1 MTRRRGFTLVE
12 LLVVIGIIAVLI
24 AILLP
29 ALNKAREQAKTT
41 QCLSNLRQIGQ
52 GLAMY
57 AHDSKGHLCPGW
69 IGNPTGGGSGLE
81 HYATIL
87 VGLKYLVAP
96 SQEDEQAVNSIGNS
110 VFRCPSGIDIKHVV
124 GAVPSPTGLG
134 EPVSQTDARGAM
146 YWRRESVDGA
156 NRWLGTLVM
165 IDTWYGCNGFDP
177 GNGNGA
183 PGNFTNAQKIWPF
196 RKLRRNA
203 DGTVLGELSKFTQF
217 RKSSELALLFDGLRF
232 HDASTARIN
241 ARHNN
246 QKYTNFLMADGHCET
261 IETKSTP
268 QFWGTTGQQAQRW
281 RSTGTFTIAE
291 FGPYPHPKWRLDQ

>member
-12 LLVVIGIIAVLI
+12 LLVVIGIIAILVAL
-24 AILLP
+24 LLP

-57 AHDSKGHLCPGW
+57 THDSKGFLCPGW
-69 IGNPTGGGSGLE
+69 IANPTGSGSGLE

-87 VGLKYLVAP
+87 VGLKYLAAP
-96 SQEDEQAVNSIGNS
+96 SQFDEKAVESIGNS
-110 VFRCPSGIDIKHVV
+110 VFRCPNGIDIKHVV
-124 GAVPSPTGLG
+124 GATPSPTGLDD
-134 EPVSQTDARGAM
+134 PTTQTDARGTM
-146 YWRRESVDGA
+146 FWRRESVSGA
-156 NRWLGTLVM
+156 TQWLGTDLM
-165 IDTWYGCNGFDP
+165 IDTWYGLNGFDP

-203 DGTVLGELSKFTQF
+203 DGTILGEMTKVTQI
-217 RKSSELALLFDGLRF
+217 RKSAELALVYDGLRF
-232 HDASTARIN
+232 HDAQTARIN

-246 QKYTNFLMADGHCET
+246 QKYTNFLMADGHAET

-268 QFWGTTGQQAQRW
+268 QFWGTATQQAQRW
-281 RSTGTFTIAE
+281 RSTGGKTLSE
-291 FGPYPHPKWRLDQ
+291 FSPYPHPKWRLDQ